1 MKLFLSRLVLDPR
14 SRQVRQDFLDTYQ
27 MHRTLC
33 RAFADEAMPSELAK
47 QILADARLLFRVDPD
62 KRGHPTALVQSQVEP
77 EWSRVNAEKG
87 YFAQPP
93 EVKHFSTEFSV
104 GKQLAFHVRANPTVK
119 RQGKRLGLYRD
130 EEQANWLQRKSE
142 QHGFSLEA
150 FTAQIE
156 DRAARARGKGDE
168 VQFLAVRFTGT
179 LRVSHPLVFAEAI
192 ATGIGSAK
200 AFGFGLLSIA
210 RPV

>member
-33 RAFADEAMPSELAK
+33 RGFADEAMPSELAK
-47 QILADARLLFRVDPD
+47 QILADARLLFRVDTD

-77 EWSRVNAEKG
+77 DWSRVDSVRG

-93 EVKHFSTEFSV
+93 EVKQFSPEFSV
-104 GKQLAFHVRANPTVK
+104 GRRLAFHVRANPTVK

-130 EEQANWLQRKSE
+130 EEQASWLQRKSE
-142 QHGFSLEA
+142 QHGFSLES

-156 DRAARARGKGDE
+156 DRIARARGKGDG

-179 LRVSHPLVFAEAI
+179 LCVSHTSPFAEAV

-200 AFGFGLLSIA
+200 GFGFGLLSLA
-210 RPV
+210 RPL